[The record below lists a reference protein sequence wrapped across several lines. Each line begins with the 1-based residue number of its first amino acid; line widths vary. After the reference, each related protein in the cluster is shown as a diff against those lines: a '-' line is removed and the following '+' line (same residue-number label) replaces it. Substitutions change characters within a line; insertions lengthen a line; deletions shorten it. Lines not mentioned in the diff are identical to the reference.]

1 MGREQSL
8 SSRDFIKA
16 EDGQLEVAA
25 AKTGEPEDDDGHHVD
40 AGGRGGKSEDFHLG
54 GEKEGREKKQKAK
67 SKAAL

>member
-40 AGGRGGKSEDFHLG
+40 AGGRGGKSEEQQNIWDLVCLLYT
-54 GEKEGREKKQKAK
+54 
-67 SKAAL
+67 SDAADE